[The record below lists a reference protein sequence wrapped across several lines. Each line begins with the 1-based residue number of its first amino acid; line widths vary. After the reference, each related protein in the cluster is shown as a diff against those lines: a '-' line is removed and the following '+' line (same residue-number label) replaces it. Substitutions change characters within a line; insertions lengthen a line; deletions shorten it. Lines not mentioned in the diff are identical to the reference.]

1 MASRVVG
8 SLRSPL
14 RAVPIATVVGASL
27 SCPPSLSASLWGSGD
42 LVLWVVVSIVGWMV
56 GPAVAIAL
64 VAVVGSTVSAVATA
78 VPVVSESCSAMVG
91 IGMAGGCGM
100 AAVGI
105 AG

>member
-8 SLRSPL
+8 SLQSPL
-14 RAVPIATVVGASL
+14 RAVPIAIVVG
-27 SCPPSLSASLWGSGD
+27 
-42 LVLWVVVSIVGWMV
+42 
-56 GPAVAIAL
+56 AL